1 MKKLILI
8 VGVLV
13 GILGMLA
20 ALSTQGQPQTAMKVN
35 AGIITPELKES
46 KDFYTNVLK
55 YSVAFEN
62 DFYILMHAPDNTPA
76 VAFLLPNHP
85 TQQPVFQPA
94 FQGAGMFFTIEVK
107 DVDAEFRRIKSLG
120 IPIAI
125 ELRDE
130 PWGDRHFAVV
140 DPNGVGIDIVTYKAP

>member
-35 AGIITPELKES
+35 AGIITPKLKES
-46 KDFYTNVLK
+46 KDFYTRVLK

>member
-1 MKKLILI
+1 
-8 VGVLV
+8 
-13 GILGMLA
+13 
-20 ALSTQGQPQTAMKVN
+20 
-35 AGIITPELKES
+35 
-46 KDFYTNVLK
+46 
-55 YSVAFEN
+55 
-62 DFYILMHAPDNTPA
+62 MHAPDNTPA

-140 DPNGVGIDIVTYKAP
+140 DPNGVGIDIVAYKAP

>member
-1 MKKLILI
+1 
-8 VGVLV
+8 
-13 GILGMLA
+13 
-20 ALSTQGQPQTAMKVN
+20 
-35 AGIITPELKES
+35 
-46 KDFYTNVLK
+46 
-55 YSVAFEN
+55 
-62 DFYILMHAPDNTPA
+62 MHASDNTPA

-85 TQQPVFQPA
+85 TQQPVFQSA
-94 FQGAGMFFTIEVK
+94 FQGTGMFFTIEVK
-107 DVDAEFRRIKSLG
+107 DVDAEFKRIKSLG

>member
-35 AGIITPELKES
+35 AGIITPKLKES
-46 KDFYTNVLK
+46 KDFYTRVLK

-94 FQGAGMFFTIEVK
+94 FQGAGMFFTIEVR
-107 DVDAEFRRIKSLG
+107 DVDAEFSRIKSLG